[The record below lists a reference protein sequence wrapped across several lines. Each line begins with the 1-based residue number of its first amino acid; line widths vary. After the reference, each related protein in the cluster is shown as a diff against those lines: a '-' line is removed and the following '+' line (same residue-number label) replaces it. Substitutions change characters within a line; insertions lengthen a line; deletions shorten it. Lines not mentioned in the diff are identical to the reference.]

1 MLDVELRVPPNVQ
14 YVGLARLVVTSAARQ
29 AGMTNDRLED
39 LKIAV
44 SEATASAIAAHQR
57 AGGNVPVSLSFGA
70 VGTDQFAVTISDAG
84 SLSDQESADISA
96 RNWNSDG
103 SLGVTLIRGLADVVD
118 FDDGGEGGLSV
129 HMRFAV
135 GLTPP
140 SRARDS

>member
-1 MLDVELRVPPNVQ
+1 MPDVELRVPAQVQ
-14 YVGLARLVVTSAARQ
+14 YVGLARLVVTTAARQ

-44 SEATASAIAAHQR
+44 SEATASAIAARQR
-57 AGGNVPVSLSFGA
+57 AGGTEPVTLSFGS
-70 VGTDQFAVTISDAG
+70 VGNDQFAVTIADAG
-84 SLSDQESADISA
+84 SISDQESADIGA
-96 RNWNSDG
+96 RGWNNDG

-118 FDDGGEGGLSV
+118 FDDDGDAGLSV

-140 SRARDS
+140 GHAQES

>member
-1 MLDVELRVPPNVQ
+1 
-14 YVGLARLVVTSAARQ
+14 
-29 AGMTNDRLED
+29 MTNDRLED

-44 SEATASAIAAHQR
+44 SEAIASAITARER
-57 AGGNVPVSLSFGA
+57 AGDDEPVSMHFGP
-70 VGTDQFAVTISDAG
+70 VGADQFAVTIVDAG
-84 SLSDQESADISA
+84 SISDQDSPDIGA

-118 FDDGGEGGLSV
+118 FADQGDAGLSV

-140 SRARDS
+140 GRVREF